1 MPNKQESRSVASVGI
16 RCPLIVAPSCPVFDL
31 LASFQKG
38 HSHLALVSDDP
49 HAALKW

>member
-1 MPNKQESRSVASVGI
+1 MNSLDL
-16 RCPLIVAPSCPVFDL
+16 RCPIIVAPSCPVIDL

-38 HSHLALVSDDP
+38 HSHLALVSVDP